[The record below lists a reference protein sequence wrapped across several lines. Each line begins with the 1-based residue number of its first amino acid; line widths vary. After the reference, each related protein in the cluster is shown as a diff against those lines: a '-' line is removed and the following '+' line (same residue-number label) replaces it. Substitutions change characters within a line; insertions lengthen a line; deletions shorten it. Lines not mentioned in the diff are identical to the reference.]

1 MAKAIQ
7 NQGDEKAQA
16 AHQVDASKPAKET
29 VSPDGYKLTVEKSPN
44 AEPRT
49 YNVVDAK

>member
-1 MAKAIQ
+1 MSKKIQ
-7 NQGDEKAQA
+7 NQGDEKAKA

-29 VSPDGYKLTVEKSPN
+29 VSPDGYKVTVEKSPN

-49 YNVVDAK
+49 YNVEQA